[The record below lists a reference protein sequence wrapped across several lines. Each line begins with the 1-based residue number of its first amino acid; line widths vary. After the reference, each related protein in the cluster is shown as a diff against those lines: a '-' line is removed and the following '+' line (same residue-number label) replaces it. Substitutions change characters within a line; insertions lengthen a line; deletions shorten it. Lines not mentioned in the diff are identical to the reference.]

1 MTPRPVWLAQQE
13 RGSLWLMRTI
23 AVIALKV
30 GRPAGRLLLYPICT
44 YFILFSSRA
53 RRASRDYLRRVLGG
67 EDASEA
73 LRASPTGG
81 APASGRPFVGEDA
94 PEALR
99 ASPTGGTPASG
110 RPFVGEDAPEALRA
124 SPTGGTPDSG
134 RPFVGRVPSWRDVFR
149 HYHCFAAT
157 ILDRVFLLSGRLQH
171 FDYQIEG
178 LDMLLAT
185 IADGRGCLLLG
196 AHFGSFEVL
205 RVLGQA
211 DAPVRVRVLMHEENA
226 AKINSVLGALNPAAK
241 RDVITLGRPQTMLA
255 VRDAL
260 ASGEIVGL
268 LADRVVAGDRLV
280 ACDFL
285 GASAPFPEGPFVLA
299 AVLRVPVIL
308 FSAACRGNGRYHIR
322 LTSFASASAGT
333 RDETALAAQC
343 RHYAQW
349 LEANCRADP
358 YNWFN
363 FYDFWASSPCT

>member
-1 MTPRPVWLAQQE
+1 MATRPVWLSQQE

-23 AVIALKV
+23 AVIALKI

-44 YFILFSSRA
+44 YFILFSSDA
-53 RRASRDYLRRVLGG
+53 RHASRDYLTRVLG
-67 EDASEA
+67 
-73 LRASPTGG
+73 R
-81 APASGRPFVGEDA
+81 
-94 PEALR
+94 
-99 ASPTGGTPASG
+99 TP
-110 RPFVGEDAPEALRA
+110 L
-124 SPTGGTPDSG
+124 
-134 RPFVGRVPSWRDVFR
+134 WRDVFR

-157 ILDRVFLLSGRLQH
+157 ILDRVFLLAGRPQH
-171 FDYQIEG
+171 FDYEIQG

-226 AKINSVLGALNPAAK
+226 AKINSVLGALNPAAL
-241 RDVITLGRPQTMLA
+241 RDVITLGQPQTMLA

-308 FSAACRGNGRYHIR
+308 FSAACRGNGRYR
-322 LTSFASASAGT
+322 VRFTSFASASSGT
-333 RDETALAAQC
+333 RDEAALAAQC

-363 FYDFWASSPCT
+363 FYDFWASSPRA

>member
-1 MTPRPVWLAQQE
+1 MTARPAWLAQRE

-23 AVIALKV
+23 AVIALKA
-30 GRPAGRLLLYPICT
+30 GRPAGRVLLYPICM

-53 RRASRDYLRRVLGG
+53 RHASRDYLRRVLG
-67 EDASEA
+67 
-73 LRASPTGG
+73 
-81 APASGRPFVGEDA
+81 
-94 PEALR
+94 
-99 ASPTGGTPASG
+99 
-110 RPFVGEDAPEALRA
+110 
-124 SPTGGTPDSG
+124 
-134 RPFVGRVPSWRDVFR
+134 RVPAWRDVFR

-171 FDYQIEG
+171 FDYEIEG

-185 IADGRGCLLLG
+185 IAAGRGCLLVG

-226 AKINSVLGALNPAAK
+226 AKINSVLGALNPAAL

-285 GASAPFPEGPFVLA
+285 GARAQFPDGPFVLA
-299 AVLRVPVIL
+299 ALLRAPVVL
-308 FSAACRGNGRYHIR
+308 FSAACRGNGRYRIR
-322 LTSFASASAGT
+322 FVPFAAASPTPREEAS
-333 RDETALAAQC
+333 LAAQC
-343 RHYAQW
+343 QDYAQW
-349 LEANCRADP
+349 LEANCRTDP

-363 FYDFWASSPCT
+363 FYDFWAPAPRA